1 DAYELPASPGNGF
14 LRTSTTSLVRFKAA
28 YVSGR
33 PKAARPVRRPQSVV
47 QQQVLP
53 FGSEYAAPR
62 KPLPVGVSGDASP
75 PAPPAKPGPPG
86 EAAGLP
92 SPQAMPGPTGEAA
105 GPPSPQAMP
114 RLTGEAAGPRSAQAV
129 PGATGEAPGPVVDP
143 PVIDP
148 LVAPL
153 DDLLAGIG
161 G

>member
-1 DAYELPASPGNGF
+1 F

-75 PAPPAKPGPPG
+75 PAPPAKPGPRG
-86 EAAGLP
+86 GAAGRP
-92 SPQAMPGPTGEAA
+92 PPQAR
-105 GPPSPQAMP
+105 P

-161 G
+161 GRAGTDVAAEEPGAA